1 MQTTEKWFKN
11 IDNGFI
17 NGVILL
23 DLNNAFDTVDHD
35 ILLNKLSMYGVN
47 GISLKWFSSYLAD
60 RSKCCTVNGVTSGM
74 KPLSTGV
81 PQVSTLGPLLF
92 LIYIND
98 LPNCLDFTLPGM
110 YADDTQ
116 ITPTAETVDEL
127 ENILNY
133 DVENLKEWLCA
144 NKLSVNETKTE
155 FITIASS
162 YRLKQLVPEPNIRL
176 GSNILKRVSKAKLL
190 GVLVDEKLSWECHIN
205 EEIIPKRA

>member
-1 MQTTEKWFKN
+1 MWLKYLRNLFSNKNDILSKFQSGFRSGHSTVTSLLQTTEKWFKN

-98 LPNCLDFTLPGM
+98 LPNCLDFILPGM

-116 ITPTAETVDEL
+116 ITATCG
-127 ENILNY
+127 N
-133 DVENLKEWLCA
+133 C
-144 NKLSVNETKTE
+144 
-155 FITIASS
+155 
-162 YRLKQLVPEPNIRL
+162 
-176 GSNILKRVSKAKLL
+176 
-190 GVLVDEKLSWECHIN
+190 
-205 EEIIPKRA
+205 